1 MHELLLP
8 LTRQLTLTGDI
19 AADAMAFLTWHG
31 FPRIIQHSQ
40 SVAEEAC
47 RLARRFHLDENEAIQ
62 AAWLHDIS
70 AVFPNASRLE
80 AARRLGLDIL
90 PEEAQFPL
98 LLHQKLSAVMAQQI
112 FQVTSPA
119 VLSAAGCHT
128 TLKANASPLDKLIFV
143 ADKLQWDQDGTPPYL
158 DAMRAEAQGSLEQAA
173 LAYIEYLVAHRSGL
187 KGPLHPWL
195 LAARQQLLE
204 EISAS

>member
-8 LTRQLTLTGDI
+8 LTRQLTLTGDV
-19 AADAMAFLTWHG
+19 AADARSFLARHG
-31 FPRIIQHSQ
+31 FPRMIGHSQ

-47 RLARRFHLDENEAIQ
+47 RLARRFHLDEEEAVQ

-80 AARRLGLDIL
+80 TARRLGLEVL

-98 LLHQKLSAVMAQQI
+98 LLHQKISTVMAEEI
-112 FQVTSPA
+112 FQAASPA
-119 VLSAAGCHT
+119 VLSAIGCHT
-128 TLKANASPLDKLIFV
+128 TLKANASPLDKLIFI
-143 ADKLQWDQDGTPPYL
+143 ADKLQWDQSGTPPYL
-158 DAMRAEAQGSLEQAA
+158 DGMRAEAQRSLERAA
-173 LAYIEYLVAHRSGL
+173 LVYIEYLVAHRSEL
-187 KGPLHPWL
+187 IGPLPPWL

-204 EISAS
+204 ETSAS